1 VPGLAREDAYN
12 KWCPVPTLREQ
23 EAIVLYLHRET
34 TQIDQLIAKKKRQL
48 ELFEEKR
55 VAIITH
61 EGRRKAAEDDIRAT
75 NLFRDVE
82 FVCLG
87 ADGIQRLY
95 SQTKNAIAREFT
107 FVNRTVAPEIKGVTQ
122 AYLGFISAS
131 EFISII
137 RDEDGDIIHSIF
149 YDNVRDWQGEN
160 AVNMEIGGTL
170 TSDHKSRF
178 ALMNNGVTVI
188 ARNLQL
194 TGNKFH
200 IEDFQIVNGCQ
211 TSHVLFN
218 QREHVDDTV
227 MIPIRLIGTQDEGVV
242 ESIIR
247 ATNRQTEVKAEQFFA
262 VTEFA
267 KQLEAYFQ
275 TFANGRK
282 LFYERRSRQ
291 YDRLD
296 IERTRIVTP
305 RNMIRAFASM
315 FLNEPHRTTR
325 NYARLLDRVGTDI
338 FAEGHRADPYY
349 VAAFSLYKLEYLF
362 RASRLDPKFKPSRYH
377 VLLAARL
384 LANRSLMPKMNAR
397 DMEKYC
403 KVITDILWDADG
415 ADGLLATAAR
425 AVETVAG
432 GDLSGDNVRTQKFT
446 EDLVKHLAPV
456 P

>member
-1 VPGLAREDAYN
+1 
-12 KWCPVPTLREQ
+12 
-23 EAIVLYLHRET
+23 
-34 TQIDQLIAKKKRQL
+34 
-48 ELFEEKR
+48 
-55 VAIITH
+55 
-61 EGRRKAAEDDIRAT
+61 
-75 NLFRDVE
+75 
-82 FVCLG
+82 
-87 ADGIQRLY
+87 
-95 SQTKNAIAREFT
+95 
-107 FVNRTVAPEIKGVTQ
+107 
-122 AYLGFISAS
+122 
-131 EFISII
+131 
-137 RDEDGDIIHSIF
+137 
-149 YDNVRDWQGEN
+149 
-160 AVNMEIGGTL
+160 MEIGGTL

-218 QREHVDDTV
+218 QREHVDGTV
-227 MIPIRLIGTQDEGVV
+227 MIPIRLISTQDEGVV

-267 KQLEAYFQ
+267 KQLEAFFQ
-275 TFANGRK
+275 TFTNGRK

-325 NYARLLDRVGTDI
+325 NYARLLDRVGANI
-338 FAEGHRADPYY
+338 FAEGHRPEPYY
-349 VAAFSLYKLEYLF
+349 AAAFSLYKLEYLF
-362 RASRLDPKFKPSRYH
+362 RTSRLDPKYKPSRYH

-384 LANRSLMPKMNAR
+384 LANPTPMPKMNAR
-397 DMEKYC
+397 DIGKYC
-403 KVITDILWDADG
+403 ERITNILWDTDAADT
-415 ADGLLATAAR
+415 LLAKAA
-425 AVETVAG
+425 AVVELVAG
-432 GDLSGDNVRTQKFT
+432 GDLSGDNVRTQTFT
-446 EDLVKHLAPV
+446 ENLLKHFARAP
-456 P
+456 